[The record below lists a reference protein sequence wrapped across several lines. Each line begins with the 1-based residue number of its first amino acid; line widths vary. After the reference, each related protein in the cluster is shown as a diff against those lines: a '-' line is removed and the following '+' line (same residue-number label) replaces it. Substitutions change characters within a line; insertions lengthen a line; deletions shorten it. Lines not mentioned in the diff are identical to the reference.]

1 MTTKTA
7 LGDVGTAVT
16 VQASFVTA
24 RATGWLA
31 LVLAG
36 SVLGGCAAR
45 PAQCPCAAQEPQVAE
60 LEEPSAPQSSPAAEA
75 PRAKLETWRDGV
87 AKQRIVDFV
96 TRVTTAN
103 STDFVPPS
111 ERVAVFDNDG
121 TLWSEQPIYVQFA
134 FALDRVKTLAP
145 AHPEW
150 KKKQPFKA
158 VLEGNLAAA
167 LASGDQG
174 LIELMTATHAGMPPD
189 EFEKVVLDWLKTAR
203 HPQYNRPY
211 TELTYAPMVELLH
224 YLGEHD
230 FRVFIVSGGGV
241 AFMRP
246 WVEAAYG
253 IPRERVVGSRLELG
267 WQKEGGLTILPKLEF
282 VDDGPGKPV
291 GIEHAIGRRPIFA
304 AGNSDGDLQMLEY
317 TAAGVGPRFALL
329 VHHTDAERETA
340 YDRKSPIGKLDLALD
355 RATAAGWAV
364 VDMKNDWARVFAE

>member
-1 MTTKTA
+1 MAEQTRSATTRVS
-7 LGDVGTAVT
+7 GV
-16 VQASFVTA
+16 
-24 RATGWLA
+24 WLA
-31 LVLAG
+31 CALVGSVLAG
-36 SVLGGCAAR
+36 CAAQ
-45 PAQCPCAAQEPQVAE
+45 PASCPCTAQEPQVAE
-60 LEEPSAPQSSPAAEA
+60 SKEPSAPQPSPAAEA
-75 PRAKLETWRDGV
+75 PRARLETWRDGV

-103 STDFVPPS
+103 SIEFVPPS

-158 VLEGNLAAA
+158 ALEGNLAAV

-174 LIELMTATHAGMPPD
+174 VVELMTATHAGTSPD
-189 EFEKVVLDWLKTAR
+189 EFEKVVLEWLKTAR

-211 TELTYAPMVELLH
+211 TELTYAPMVELVH

-253 IPRERVVGSRLELG
+253 IPREHVVGSRLEVA
-267 WQKEGGLTILPKLEF
+267 WQKEGSLTILPKLEF

-317 TAAGVGPRFALL
+317 TTAGMGPRFALL

-355 RATAAGWAV
+355 RATAAGWTV
-364 VDMKNDWARVFAE
+364 VDMKNDWARVFSE